1 MSAKRRLHVL
11 TNSEIEDF
19 RKCRAYWGFRYPDG
33 LRQKVVG
40 ESLGFGKLYHAG
52 AAEGWRSAWE
62 TDVLEE
68 PIRVRAARA
77 AESAILRVRKQTA
90 QGVSELR
97 AEAPEDEEERSAQA
111 FEALATAEW
120 ALRHYFET
128 RAADLRKIP
137 LAIEAAFRCKIPN
150 AAGNG
155 GMLIQDGVFD
165 LVLWDPL
172 EGILSLEDH
181 KTTGYG
187 IETLAPRLPLDTQ
200 MSGYVRAL
208 RVLLDQQFPTGDFWA
223 QTTWAARV
231 AASVEAP
238 RIQKAQVGSIA
249 FNVVRRA
256 LPSTPSINL
265 LKLPAGMAKLQTPL
279 ADLLR
284 AQEAD
289 GVPRGLVSAALIDT
303 TAAVYQEALDRQVHD
318 RFQAVTDKQLQRL
331 SELEQR
337 RDGYFAQE
345 QFYRGPDELERW
357 RKEMWVE
364 ARQIREAERDPSMR
378 TRNPHACTS
387 PSAPKCVYAAV
398 CLDPESPVARAE
410 FRAATSRHEEIA
422 EAHHG
427 GQRTSGQ
434 TFIGPGP
441 SDPF

>member
-1 MSAKRRLHVL
+1 MTRRLHVL

-52 AAEGWRSAWE
+52 AAAGWRAAWQYPPE
-62 TDVLEE
+62 ADPVIA
-68 PIRVRAARA
+68 PRVTRAIGA
-77 AESAILRVRKQTA
+77 AIQTVREQTA

-97 AEAPEDEEERSAQA
+97 AEAPENEEERSAEA
-111 FEALATAEW
+111 FEAQTTAEW
-120 ALRHYFET
+120 ALQHYFET
-128 RAADLRKIP
+128 CSADLRKIP
-137 LAIEAAFRCKIPN
+137 LAIEAGFRCKIPN

-155 GMLIQDGVFD
+155 GMLIQDGVYD
-165 LVLWDPL
+165 LILWDPV
-172 EGILSLEDH
+172 EGILSIEDH

-187 IETLAPRLPLDTQ
+187 IETLSPRLPLDTQ

-208 RVLLDQQFPTGDFWA
+208 RVLVDQQFPAGDFWR
-223 QTTWAARV
+223 QTTWAAQV

-238 RIQKAQVGSIA
+238 RIQKAREGVLQ

-256 LPSTPSINL
+256 LPAAPSVNL
-265 LKLPAGMAKLQTPL
+265 LKLPAAMARLNTPI

-284 AQEAD
+284 DQEAD
-289 GVPRGLVSAALIDT
+289 GIPRGPVSSALIDT
-303 TAAVYQEALDRQVHD
+303 TAAVYREALDRQVHE
-318 RFQAVTDKQLQRL
+318 RFQAVTDKQLARL
-331 SELEQR
+331 AELDQR
-337 RDGYFAQE
+337 RDSYFAQQ

-364 ARQIREAERDPSMR
+364 ARQIREAERDPSLR

-422 EAHHG
+422 EAHG
-427 GQRTSGQ
+427 GQRTSGS
-434 TFIGPGP
+434 TLIGPGP
-441 SDPF
+441 ADPF